1 MLVIQTVRLSLCD
14 LSGHRFRFR
23 FGFGVGLENTRI
35 NLILSY
41 GNGRHNR
48 RVFSVEAKR
57 GTDRNFLRCLGSWY
71 EIQLCTM
78 QTSVRTFI

>member
-14 LSGHRFRFR
+14 LSGHRFRF
-23 FGFGVGLENTRI
+23 GFRVGLEDTKI
-35 NLILSY
+35 NLILWY
-41 GNGRHNR
+41 GNGCHNR

-57 GTDRNFLRCLGSWY
+57 GTNGNFLRCPGSWY
-71 EIQLCTM
+71 EIQLCMM